1 MMNGKGRLFIVAVAL
16 LAGAVQ
22 LGAFDVDGVISRMK
36 DGQNL
41 ACGKAPDA
49 GFWIVS
55 CAEVSPE
62 PGMSPNEVNELG
74 LALAKKE
81 IAAFFGTTVKSS
93 ESASTVTQLRTENG
107 TETSSTE
114 EVIKEAMTVDV
125 NQFLR
130 GVALY
135 RTVKNG
141 AVVKVYC
148 YTSMRV
154 INAAAD
160 MERMKAQLPPD
171 TVMAMGL
178 AAGGGNE
185 STAAL
190 QQRALLAAKRFA
202 VEQVLTTSVAANT
215 QVQDSTKIHSRIYAD
230 ASGFVEEFR
239 IVSEGVT
246 PDGYMVKIVAKVA
259 RNKLMSN
266 YASFMKA
273 MGDPGFAVVT
283 NQKDLYMYLC
293 DFFSGLGV
301 RVVADQNAADYIIDA
316 MGDFRGVVHP
326 ATRINGVQL
335 SLWVR
340 IFNAKTGK
348 ELFAVKNDPRRA
360 AVFHATG
367 ERQVEIAAEKAC
379 AQLRQPLHEKLNQLI
394 GKMSATGR
402 EIQVVID
409 NYSEAFANELQITIK
424 AVEGIPGCSN
434 VNVKVD
440 DINQQAVITANYT
453 ATMEALADF
462 LKSRLEK
469 DIAYPVRRPKVK
481 GFSNNTLNMTY

>member
-1 MMNGKGRLFIVAVAL
+1 MTNMNGKGKLFLAAVAL
-16 LAGAVQ
+16 IVGAIQ
-22 LGAFDVDGVISRMK
+22 LGAFDVDRAIAKMRE
-36 DGQNL
+36 DQNL
-41 ACGKAPDA
+41 ACGMTPDA
-49 GFWIVS
+49 GFWIVA
-55 CAEVSPE
+55 CAEVTPE
-62 PGMSPNEVNELG
+62 AGMSPDEVNELG
-74 LALAKKE
+74 LAMAKKE
-81 IAAFFGTTVKSS
+81 MTAFFGTTVKSS
-93 ESASTVTQLRTENG
+93 ESASKVIQQREENG
-107 TETSSTE
+107 VETGSVQE
-114 EVIKEAMTVDV
+114 IIKEAVSVDV

-130 GVALY
+130 GVTLY
-135 RTVKNG
+135 RTVKKG
-141 AVVKVYC
+141 DTVKVYC

-154 INAAAD
+154 ANAAAD
-160 MERMKAQLPPD
+160 MEKMKAQLPPD

-178 AAGGGNE
+178 AAGGE

-190 QQRALLAAKRFA
+190 RQRALLAAKRFA
-202 VEQVLTTSVAANT
+202 VEQVLTTSVAAGS
-215 QVQDSTKIHSRIYAD
+215 QVQDSTRIHSRIYAD

-293 DFFSGLGV
+293 DFFTGLGV
-301 RVVADQNAADYIIDA
+301 RVVSDPNAADYIIEA
-316 MGDFRGVVHP
+316 MGDFREVVHP

-340 IFNAKTGK
+340 VLNPKTGK
-348 ELFAVKNDPRRA
+348 ELFAVKNDPRKA
-360 AVFHATG
+360 AVFHAAG

-409 NYSEAFANELQITIK
+409 NYSEAFSNELRIVIK
-424 AVEGIPGCSN
+424 AIEGIPGCSN
-434 VNVKVD
+434 VNFKVD
-440 DINQQAVITANYT
+440 DIKQQAVITANYT
-453 ATMEALADF
+453 ATMEALAYF

-481 GFSNNTLNMTY
+481 GFSNNTLTMTY